1 MTAGRRRASVV
12 VVGIEGRVGRRR
24 VVVMA
29 WTLWGS
35 VCALSLLLIVLTI
48 AFHLLTRYD
57 WYFGGSFQPWR
68 MQTVEAL
75 GTLGAPILGALIV
88 WRQPHNRYGW
98 LWCVLGLAMAVRG
111 AAFSYQIWAWYVAP
125 VQPFGYEAA
134 WLGTVMTA
142 LAFGLVPLVLVLFPD
157 GRPPSPRWRPV
168 VWATVVVA
176 VTWTLSTALAPG
188 KLIDGTPNP
197 ISWLWRYAMPAELTK
212 WLASKLVW
220 PVLLLTAVGALSLL
234 ARLRHARGRQRQQ
247 VKWLAYAAVPLT
259 ATLVPVLIWHP
270 VGLVSVFSSWWNPV
284 GLVSEFFWH
293 PVGLVRAILI
303 AIALWTVYIAI
314 GIAVLRHHLYDIDR
328 LINRTVVYGLLTV
341 GGVAVYV
348 AVVQL
353 AEWLLR
359 EGVGFGG
366 SLVATAVVAV
376 GFAPARDRLQRWVD
390 RRLYGERHD
399 PVRAM
404 ARLGERLRDAPG
416 GDVLAQVLQAVC
428 ETLRLP
434 SASLR
439 VEDGVEVAAYGR
451 PGAASESIPLE
462 HEGQR
467 VGALLV
473 SLRTGEQTLGAADRR
488 VLEVLAA
495 PVAVA
500 LHAVLLSQELQRSR
514 ERLVAAR
521 EEERR
526 RLRRDLHDGLGPIL
540 TAVTL
545 KADAA
550 RSVLAAAPDRA
561 DGLLAELRGD
571 AKQAIGDLR
580 RIIYDLRPAPLD
592 ELGLLGALGEQV
604 DRFARQGLSVTLQAP
619 PALPALPAAVEVAA
633 YRIVTEA
640 LANVARHAHAG
651 RATVTVSVDHG
662 LCLDVQ
668 DDGTARTANGTGW
681 RPGMGLVSMA
691 ERVAEVGGALH
702 AGPTPTGGRVQ
713 ASLPLELA

>member
-1 MTAGRRRASVV
+1 V

-24 VVVMA
+24 VVFVA
-29 WTLWGS
+29 WALWGS

-48 AFHLLTRYD
+48 AFHLVTRYD

-68 MQTVEAL
+68 MLTVEAL
-75 GTLGAPILGALIV
+75 GTLGAPLLGALIV
-88 WRQPHNRYGW
+88 WRQPTNRFGW
-98 LWCVLGLAMAVRG
+98 AWCLLGLAVALRG
-111 AAFSYQIWAWYVAP
+111 AAFAYQIWAWYVAP
-125 VQPFGYEAA
+125 VKPFGYEAA
-134 WLGTVMTA
+134 WVGTVMGT
-142 LAFGLVPLVLVLFPD
+142 LAFGLVPLVLLLFPD

-176 VTWTLSTALAPG
+176 MAWTLSAAVAPG
-188 KLIDGTPNP
+188 PMIDGTPNP
-197 ISWLWRYAMPAELTK
+197 FSWLIGMSAELAR
-212 WLASKLVW
+212 WLAIELVW
-220 PVLLLTAVGALSLL
+220 PVLFLTALGALSLL

-247 VKWLAYAAVPLT
+247 VKWLSYAAVLLT
-259 ATLVPVLIWHP
+259 AALVPELIWHP
-270 VGLVSVFSSWWNPV
+270 I
-284 GLVSEFFWH
+284 
-293 PVGLVRAILI
+293 GLVRTYGPWHPIGLVRTI
-303 AIALWTVYIAI
+303 PVTIALWAVYLAI
-314 GIAVLRHHLYDIDR
+314 GIAVFRHRLYDIDR
-328 LINRTVVYGLLTV
+328 LINRTLVYGLLTA
-341 GGVAVYV
+341 GGVGVYV
-348 AVVQL
+348 AVVKL
-353 AEWLLR
+353 AEWLLA
-359 EGVGFGG
+359 EGVGLGG
-366 SLVATAVVAV
+366 SLVATAVIAV
-376 GFAPARDRLQRWVD
+376 SFAPARDRLQRWVD

-404 ARLGERLRDAPG
+404 ARVGERLRDAPG
-416 GDVLAQVLQAVC
+416 GDVLAGVLQAVC

-434 SASLR
+434 SATLC

-451 PGAASESIPLE
+451 PGAARQSILLE
-462 HEGQR
+462 HEGQQ

-473 SLRTGEQTLGAADRR
+473 SPRTGQVRLGVADRR

-550 RSVLAAAPDRA
+550 RSVLAAAPDQA

-580 RIIYDLRPAPLD
+580 RIIYDLRPASLD
-592 ELGLLGALGEQV
+592 ELGLIGALGEQV
-604 DRFARQGLSVTLQAP
+604 DRFGRQGLSVTLQAP
-619 PALPALPAAVEVAA
+619 PTLPALPAAVEVAA

-640 LANVARHAHAG
+640 LTNVARHAHAS
-651 RATVTVSVDHG
+651 RASVTVSVADG

-668 DDGTARTANGTGW
+668 DDGTANTVNGDGW
-681 RPGMGLVSMA
+681 RPGVGLESMA
-691 ERVAEVGGALH
+691 ERAAEVGGTLQ

-713 ASLPLELA
+713 ASLPLEVA

>member
-1 MTAGRRRASVV
+1 
-12 VVGIEGRVGRRR
+12 
-24 VVVMA
+24 
-29 WTLWGS
+29 

-48 AFHLLTRYD
+48 AFHLVTRYD
-57 WYFGGSFQPWR
+57 WWFGGSFQPWR
-68 MQTVEAL
+68 MQIVEAL
-75 GTLGAPILGALIV
+75 GILGAPLLGALIV
-88 WRQPHNRYGW
+88 WRQPTNRYGW
-98 LWCVLGLAMAVRG
+98 VWCLLGLAVAVRG
-111 AAFSYQIWAWYVAP
+111 AAFAYEVWAWYVAP
-125 VQPFGYEAA
+125 YQPGGWEAA
-134 WLGTVMTA
+134 WVGTVMDT
-142 LAFGLVPLVLVLFPD
+142 LAWGLVPLVLVLFPD

-168 VWATVVVA
+168 VWAAVVVA
-176 VTWTLSTALAPG
+176 VVWTLSTAVAPG
-188 KLIDGTPNP
+188 PMNFEGTPNP
-197 ISWLWRYAMPAELTK
+197 FDLLWRYNLPNELAR
-212 WLASKLVW
+212 WLADELGWLFDLLV
-220 PVLLLTAVGALSLL
+220 AVGALSLL

-247 VKWLAYAAVPLT
+247 VKWLAYAAVLLT
-259 ATLVPVLIWHP
+259 AALVAQLIRYP
-270 VGLVSVFSSWWNPV
+270 VGLA
-284 GLVSEFFWH
+284 
-293 PVGLVRAILI
+293 RAIF
-303 AIALWTVYIAI
+303 IALALWAVYLAI
-314 GIAVLRHHLYDIDR
+314 GIAVLRYRLYDIDR
-328 LINRTVVYGLLTV
+328 LINRTLVYGLLTA
-341 GGVAVYV
+341 GGVGVYV
-348 AVVQL
+348 AVVRL
-353 AEWLLR
+353 VEWLLA
-359 EGVGFGG
+359 EGVGLGG
-366 SLVATAVVAV
+366 SLAATAVIAV

-404 ARLGERLRDAPG
+404 ARLGARLRDAPG
-416 GDVLAQVLQAVC
+416 GDVLAAVLQTVC

-434 SASLR
+434 SASLL
-439 VEDGVEVAAYGR
+439 VDNVEVAAYGR

-473 SLRTGEQTLGAADRR
+473 SPRTGEQRLGAADRR

-526 RLRRDLHDGLGPIL
+526 RLRRDLHDGLGPTL

-580 RIIYDLRPAPLD
+580 RIIYDLRPASLD

-604 DRFARQGLSVTLQAP
+604 DRFGRQGLSVTLQAP
-619 PALPALPAAVEVAA
+619 ATLPVLPAAVEVAA

-640 LANVARHAHAG
+640 LTNIARHAQARHAS
-651 RATVTVSVDHG
+651 VTVSVDDG
-662 LCLDVQ
+662 FCLDVQ
-668 DDGTARTANGTGW
+668 DDGTASTASGDGW
-681 RPGMGLVSMA
+681 RPGVGLVSMA
-691 ERVAEVGGALH
+691 ERVAEVGGTLQ
-702 AGPTPTGGRVQ
+702 AGPTPTGGRVH
-713 ASLPLELA
+713 ANLPLALA

>member
-1 MTAGRRRASVV
+1 MTTGRRRASVV

-24 VVVMA
+24 VDLTA
-29 WTLWGS
+29 RTLWGS

-57 WYFGGSFQPWR
+57 WYYGHNLQPWR

-88 WRQPHNRYGW
+88 WRQPTNRYGW
-98 LWCVLGLAMAVRG
+98 VWCLLGLAVAVRG
-111 AAFSYQIWAWYVAP
+111 AAFTYQLWAWFVAP
-125 VQPFGYEAA
+125 VQPFGYEAV
-134 WLGTVMTA
+134 WLGTVMDT
-142 LAFGLVPLVLVLFPD
+142 LAWGLVPLVLLLFPD

-176 VTWTLSTALAPG
+176 VVWTLSRAVAPG
-188 KLIDGTPNP
+188 PLLDGTPNP
-197 ISWLWRYAMPAELTK
+197 FDLLWRYTVPAELAR
-212 WLASKLVW
+212 WLADELVW
-220 PVLLLTAVGALSLL
+220 PVQLLMAAGAVSLVV
-234 ARLRHARGRQRQQ
+234 RLRQARGRQRQQ
-247 VKWLAYAAVPLT
+247 VKWLAYAAVLLAVLLT
-259 ATLVPVLIWHP
+259 AALVPVLTWDS
-270 VGLVSVFSSWWNPV
+270 VGL
-284 GLVSEFFWH
+284 L
-293 PVGLVRAILI
+293 RAVLI
-303 AIALWTVYIAI
+303 AIALWAVYLAIA
-314 GIAVLRHHLYDIDR
+314 IAVLRHRLYDIDR

-341 GGVAVYV
+341 GGVGVYV
-348 AVVQL
+348 AVVKG
-353 AEWLLR
+353 AEWLLA
-359 EGVGFGG
+359 EGVGLGG
-366 SLVATAVVAV
+366 SLAATAVIAV

-416 GDVLAQVLQAVC
+416 GDVLAAVLQTVC

-434 SASLR
+434 AASLR
-439 VEDGVEVAAYGR
+439 VDNLEVAAYGR
-451 PGAASESIPLE
+451 PGSASESIPLE
-462 HEGQR
+462 HEGQQ

-473 SLRTGEQTLGAADRR
+473 SPRTGEQTLGPADRR

-526 RLRRDLHDGLGPIL
+526 RLRRDLHDGLGPTL

-550 RSVLAAAPDRA
+550 RSVLAEAPDRA
-561 DGLLAELRGD
+561 DRLLAELRSD

-580 RIIYDLRPAPLD
+580 RIIYDLRPAALD

-604 DRFARQGLSVTLQAP
+604 DRFGRQGLSITLHTP

-633 YRIVTEA
+633 YRIITEA
-640 LANVARHAHAG
+640 LTNIARHAQAS
-651 RATVTVSVDHG
+651 RASVTVSLDDG

-668 DDGTARTANGTGW
+668 DEGTASTANGHRW
-681 RPGMGLVSMA
+681 RPGMGLQSMA
-691 ERVAEVGGALH
+691 ERVAELGGTLQ

-713 ASLPLELA
+713 AMLPLELP

>member
-1 MTAGRRRASVV
+1 MPAGRRTLFVV

-24 VVVMA
+24 VVLMA

-35 VCALSLLLIVLTI
+35 VCALSLLLIALTI
-48 AFHLLTRYD
+48 AFHLVTRYD
-57 WYFGGSFQPWR
+57 WFFGGSFQPWR

-75 GTLGAPILGALIV
+75 GTLGAPLLGALIV
-88 WRQPHNRYGW
+88 WRQPTNRYGW
-98 LWCVLGLAMAVRG
+98 VWCLLGLVAAVRG
-111 AAFSYQIWAWYVAP
+111 AAFAYEIWAWYVEP

-134 WLGTVMTA
+134 WLGTVMAA

-176 VTWTLSTALAPG
+176 VVWTLAWAVAPG
-188 KLIDGTPNP
+188 PMIDGTPNP
-197 ISWLWRYAMPAELTK
+197 FSWLTGIPAQLTI
-212 WLASKLVW
+212 WLANELVW
-220 PVLLLTAVGALSLL
+220 AVLLLMAVGALSLL

-247 VKWLAYAAVPLT
+247 VKWLAYAAVPVT
-259 ATLVPVLIWHP
+259 AALVPVLISHP
-270 VGLVSVFSSWWNPV
+270 VGLQSV
-284 GLVSEFFWH
+284 FFWH
-293 PVGLVRAILI
+293 PVGLVRAVLI
-303 AIALWTVYIAI
+303 ALAQWAVYLAI
-314 GIAVLRHHLYDIDR
+314 GIAVLRHRLYDIDR
-328 LINRTVVYGLLTV
+328 LINRTVVYGLLTA
-341 GGVAVYV
+341 GGVGVYV
-348 AVVQL
+348 AVVTL
-353 AEWLLR
+353 AEWLLA
-359 EGVGFGG
+359 EGVGLGG

-376 GFAPARDRLQRWVD
+376 SFAPARDRLQRWVD
-390 RRLYGERHD
+390 RLLYGERHD

-404 ARLGERLRDAPG
+404 ARLGERLRGAPG
-416 GDVLAQVLQAVC
+416 GDVLAEVLQTVC

-439 VEDGVEVAAYGR
+439 AEDGVEVAAYGQ
-451 PGAASESIPLE
+451 PGAARESIPLE
-462 HEGQR
+462 HEGQQ

-473 SLRTGEQTLGAADRR
+473 SPRTGEQALGAADRR

-500 LHAVLLSQELQRSR
+500 LHSVLLSQELQRSR

-550 RSVLAAAPDRA
+550 RSVLATAPDRA

-604 DRFARQGLSVTLQAP
+604 DRFGRQGLSVTLQAP

-640 LANVARHAHAG
+640 LANVSRHAHAS
-651 RATVTVSVDHG
+651 RATVTVSVGDG
-662 LCLDVQ
+662 FCLDVQ
-668 DDGTARTANGTGW
+668 DDGTASTANGHGW
-681 RPGMGLVSMA
+681 RPGVGLQSMA
-691 ERVAEVGGALH
+691 ERVAEVGGTLQ
-702 AGPTPTGGRVQ
+702 AGPTPAGGRVQ